1 VIDASAPI
9 ANYLND
15 PGFEA
20 HLAEALVAR
29 PDSDPTVRAHLVGP
43 DRLGSLLRRG
53 IVRYLLVT
61 VQHVPHLHQ
70 NRRHSTNTAHL
81 DAPAPYGDTA
91 NVPQLAAGMQRRA
104 ELLALTSVDRPGWLL
119 DWLINRIADAR
130 GVAAHDIDPF
140 LALSELGVDSLMSLE
155 LRHRIAKEFAV
166 ALTAVDM
173 LGAPDLRALASVIA
187 TALAADSPAP
197 EWEEAEL

>member
-1 VIDASAPI
+1 
-9 ANYLND
+9 
-15 PGFEA
+15 
-20 HLAEALVAR
+20 
-29 PDSDPTVRAHLVGP
+29 
-43 DRLGSLLRRG
+43 
-53 IVRYLLVT
+53 VRYLLVT

-91 NVPQLAAGMQRRA
+91 NVPQFAAGMPRRA

-140 LALSELGVDSLMSLE
+140 LALPELGVDSLMSLE
-155 LRHRIAKEFAV
+155 LRHRITKEFAV
-166 ALTAVDM
+166 AVTAVDL
-173 LGAPDLRALASVIA
+173 LGASDLHGLATVIA
-187 TALAADSPAP
+187 VAVGSGTPVP